1 MNPNESVAE
10 FCRRGMTGTSST
22 LTRHQRFG
30 EMGKRP
36 LVWTWTNENKT
47 VSYCSI
53 AYINLATIVTGIG
66 AKRKRKRSN
75 IHTFLSAIFKS

>member
-10 FCRRGMTGTSST
+10 FCRQGMTGPSST

-36 LVWTWTNENKT
+36 LVWTWTNEN
-47 VSYCSI
+47 VILCRSI
-53 AYINLATIVTGIG
+53 AYINLATIVTGNG
-66 AKRKRKRSN
+66 AKRKRKRIN